1 MISMTSRAHRVV
13 RRVTAHKKAG
23 RRSGLRIAARAR
35 RSQTLGVGT
44 VSQPE
49 PGDRVVERDGARLY
63 LDSEAEPRVEGHLL
77 DAETDDSGRIHF
89 VVRPRR

>member
-1 MISMTSRAHRVV
+1 M
-13 RRVTAHKKAG
+13 
-23 RRSGLRIAARAR
+23 
-35 RSQTLGVGT
+35 
-44 VSQPE
+44 SQPE